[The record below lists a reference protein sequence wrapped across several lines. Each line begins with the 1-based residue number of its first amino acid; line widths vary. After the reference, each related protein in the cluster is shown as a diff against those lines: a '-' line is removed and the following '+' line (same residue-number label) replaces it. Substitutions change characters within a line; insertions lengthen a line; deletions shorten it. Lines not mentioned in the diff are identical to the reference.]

1 MASEPIHHSTTLA
14 KDDGWYIKRRY
25 FLRFLEGFADT
36 QIGPIYLGYWGA
48 MAGMFFV
55 AAVFLILM
63 GYLHT
68 VAWNPVRFLR
78 EFPILAVY
86 PPDASYGLTMAP
98 LAKGGYWQA
107 ATLFLTAC
115 VFSWSVRIFSRARA
129 HKLRPMVAI
138 AWSSAVFLFAVI
150 YIIHPAQVGTWSEA
164 PGHGLKAQLDWVNY
178 FSIKYG
184 NFYYNPF
191 HMVSIFFL
199 LGSTVLLG
207 MHGATILA
215 TLHLNS
221 HRELDE
227 VEDTT
232 EGTQRAQLFWR
243 WVMGFNA
250 TAHSIHVWSMAFGVM
265 TVLTGAIGVLASG
278 WFEPDWFAW
287 ACRAGIAPS
296 PALACP
302 AP

>member
-1 MASEPIHHSTTLA
+1 MAAEHTHSTTLA
-14 KDDGWYIKRRY
+14 PDDGWYIKRRY

-55 AAVFLILM
+55 ATVFLILM
-63 GYLHT
+63 GYGQA
-68 VAWNPVRFLR
+68 VDWNPIRYVR
-78 EFPILAVY
+78 EFPTLAVY
-86 PPDASYGLTMAP
+86 PPVASYGLTMAP
-98 LAKGGYWQA
+98 LAKGGWWQA
-107 ATLFLTAC
+107 ATMFLTAT
-115 VFSWSVRIFSRARA
+115 VYTWSIRIWSRAIA
-129 HKLRPMVAI
+129 NKLRPMVAV
-138 AWSSAVFLFAVI
+138 AWSAAVFLYSAI
-150 YIIHPAQVGTWSEA
+150 YIIHPAMVGTWAEA
-164 PGHGLKAQLDWVNY
+164 PGHGLKAQLDWANY

-184 NFYYNPF
+184 NFFYNPF
-191 HMVSIFFL
+191 HMVAIFFL
-199 LGSTVLLG
+199 LGSTVLLA

-227 VEDTT
+227 VEETT

-250 TAHSIHVWSMAFGVM
+250 TAHSIHVWSMTFGVM
-265 TVLTGAIGVLASG
+265 VVIFGALGVLASG
-278 WFEPDWFAW
+278 WMEPNWFLW
-287 ACRAGIAPS
+287 ACRTGIAPS

-302 AP
+302 LP